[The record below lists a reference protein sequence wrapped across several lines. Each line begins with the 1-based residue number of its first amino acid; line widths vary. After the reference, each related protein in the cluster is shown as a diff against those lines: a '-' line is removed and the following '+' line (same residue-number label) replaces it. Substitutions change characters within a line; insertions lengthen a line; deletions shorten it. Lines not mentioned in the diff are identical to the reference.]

1 MTLTN
6 ILLIIA
12 LITGFS
18 VMFWAVTSTANI
30 KPNKK

>member
-12 LITGFS
+12 LIAGFS
-18 VMFWAVTSTANI
+18 VMFWAVNGTA
-30 KPNKK
+30 KTK

>member
-1 MTLTN
+1 MTLAN

-18 VMFWAVTSTANI
+18 VMFWTVNGTA
-30 KPNKK
+30 KAK

>member
-18 VMFWAVTSTANI
+18 VMFWAVNGMA
-30 KPNKK
+30 KPNKPEN

>member
-18 VMFWAVTSTANI
+18 VMFWAVNGTA
-30 KPNKK
+30 KAK

>member
-12 LITGFS
+12 LITDFS
-18 VMFWAVTSTANI
+18 VMFWAVNGTA
-30 KPNKK
+30 KAK

>member
-12 LITGFS
+12 LIAGFS
-18 VMFWAVTSTANI
+18 VMFWAVNDTA
-30 KPNKK
+30 KAK

>member
-12 LITGFS
+12 LIAGFS
-18 VMFWAVTSTANI
+18 VMFWAVNGMA
-30 KPNKK
+30 KAK

>member
-12 LITGFS
+12 LIAGFS
-18 VMFWAVTSTANI
+18 VMFWTVNGTA
-30 KPNKK
+30 KAK

>member
-12 LITGFS
+12 LIVGFS
-18 VMFWAVTSTANI
+18 VMFWAVTGTVKA
-30 KPNKK
+30 K